1 MADSVDNLIGA
12 PDIWDVDIQECLS
25 CLGALG
31 SEFDDVLSVLDEYG
45 YPRMCYPVIYD
56 SSESGT
62 VYVVYLTPVG
72 DHSPA

>member
-1 MADSVDNLIGA
+1 MADSADNLIGA
-12 PDIWDVDIQECLS
+12 PDMLDVCIGECQY
-25 CLGALG
+25 CLGALD
-31 SEFDDVLSVLDEYG
+31 SEFDDVLSVLDEDG

-62 VYVVYLTPVG
+62 VYVVYLTPIG